1 MRMYSTVAHLR
12 SSAVKER
19 KETRGKT
26 ETVMVQVER
35 VLVLFFL
42 GSPPH
47 VKDIRLGK
55 KKEGADRNL

>member
-1 MRMYSTVAHLR
+1 MEDGNGYGASEK
-12 SSAVKER
+12 SFGSFF
-19 KETRGKT
+19 
-26 ETVMVQVER
+26 
-35 VLVLFFL
+35 FFL